1 MLDTLRKSV
10 TGPFVKILIGILILS
25 FAVWGIQD
33 IFGNFKKTVAIEI
46 DDYEVSLDQV
56 VTEYNNQ
63 LSIISSQLDRQIS
76 LRESLELGIDE
87 IAIENLIRKLVLQIE
102 INKLGI
108 DISEEFVAEQIIN
121 DDNFKIDG
129 RFNKARYEQLLSYAG
144 YNDETYIQSEIN
156 VNKQNQLF
164 NIIGN
169 RTYIPNI
176 LIEMVDEFNKTE
188 RVIEYVN
195 LPKSKIIVKTPSERE
210 LLDFYEKFKNGYK
223 KSETRNF
230 TALILDPENIKK
242 DIQVSR
248 SQINDYFNANLNSF
262 NISETRELYQFF
274 FNDETTAD
282 NFYND
287 SYQLKFNELLTKY
300 SQSKEQSYLGSVGK
314 DEILDFEVADA
325 AYNMIEGEFGE
336 PIDGMLGISVLYL
349 EKINP
354 GKVPTV
360 DDVADEI
367 RDEIQIQEAIDLVE
381 MLYFEIEDDL
391 LNGSSIEEASAKHQ
405 IETQYFQKID
415 INGKNIQNDVVE
427 KINHQELIQ
436 KIFNSEIGDF
446 IEVHDTANGY
456 IWTDLNSINP
466 PYIKSFAE
474 VRDLVTVDMI
484 KKRKND
490 KESEII
496 KRLEIGLVNNQVQEL
511 IDYYQIEIKR
521 SEPFSRLSPIRE
533 FSEDFNDRILSANI
547 NEVIIGKS
555 ENNVLVGKVVEILPN
570 IQSEPE
576 RDQKFIDNLD
586 LQMRNDLFEQYLV
599 SLEDNYTVKLYQE
612 NIDRLFNTQSQ

>member
-46 DDYEVSLDQV
+46 DDYEVSLDQL

-63 LSIISSQLDRQIS
+63 LSIISSQLDKQIS
-76 LRESLELGIDE
+76 LKESLELGIDE
-87 IAIENLIRKLVLQIE
+87 IAIENLIRKMVLQIE

-144 YNDETYIQSEIN
+144 YNDETYVQSEIN

-169 RTYIPNI
+169 KTYIPNV

-188 RVIEYVN
+188 RVIEYVD
-195 LPKSKIIVKTPSERE
+195 LPKSKIVVKTPSERE
-210 LLDFYEKFKNGYK
+210 LLEFYEKFKNGYK
-223 KSETRNF
+223 KSETRDF
-230 TALILDPENIKK
+230 AALILDPENIKK
-242 DIQVSR
+242 GIQVTR
-248 SQINDYFNANLNSF
+248 SQINEYFNANLDSF

-274 FNDETTAD
+274 FNDEATAD

-287 SYQLKFNELLTKY
+287 SYQLEFNELLTKY
-300 SQSKEQSYLGSVGK
+300 SQSKQQSYLGSVGK

-354 GKVPTV
+354 GKIPTV
-360 DDVADEI
+360 DDVAAEI

-405 IETQYFQKID
+405 IETQYFKKID

-427 KINHQELIQ
+427 EINHQELIQ
-436 KIFNSEIGDF
+436 KIFSSEIGDF
-446 IEVHDTANGY
+446 IEVHNTENGY

-474 VRDLVTVDMI
+474 VRDFVTADMI
-484 KKRKND
+484 KKRKNE

-496 KRLEIGLVNNQVQEL
+496 KQLEIGLINNQIQEL
-511 IDYYQIEIKR
+511 IESYQIEIKR

>member
-1 MLDTLRKSV
+1 MLDTIRKSV

-46 DDYEVSLDQV
+46 DDYEVSLDQL

-63 LSIISSQLDRQIS
+63 LSIISSQLDKQIS
-76 LRESLELGIDE
+76 LKESLELGIDE
-87 IAIENLIRKLVLQIE
+87 IAIENLIRKMVLQIE

-121 DDNFKIDG
+121 DDNFKTDG
-129 RFNKARYEQLLSYAG
+129 KFNKARYEQLLSYAG
-144 YNDETYIQSEIN
+144 YNDETYVQSEIN

-169 RTYIPNI
+169 RTYIPNT

-188 RVIEYVN
+188 RVIEYID
-195 LPKSKIIVKTPSERE
+195 LPKSKIVVKTPSERE
-210 LLDFYEKFKNGYK
+210 LLEFYAKFKNGYK
-223 KSETRNF
+223 KSETRDF
-230 TALILDPENIKK
+230 AALILDPENIKK
-242 DIQVSR
+242 GIQVTR
-248 SQINDYFNANLNSF
+248 SQINEYFNANLDSF
-262 NISETRELYQFF
+262 NIPETRELYQFF
-274 FNDETTAD
+274 FNDDETAD

-287 SYQLKFNELLTKY
+287 SYQLEFNELLTKY
-300 SQSKEQSYLGSVGK
+300 SQSKQQSYLGSVGK

-325 AYNMIEGEFGE
+325 AYNMIEGGFGA

-354 GKVPTV
+354 GKIPTV
-360 DDVADEI
+360 DDVAAEI
-367 RDEIQIQEAIDLVE
+367 RDEIQIKEAIDLVE

-405 IETQYFQKID
+405 IETKYFKKID
-415 INGKNIQNDVVE
+415 INGKNIQNDVVDE
-427 KINHQELIQ
+427 INHQELIQ
-436 KIFNSEIGDF
+436 KIFSSEIGDF
-446 IEVHDTANGY
+446 IEVHNTENGY
-456 IWTDLNSINP
+456 IWIDLNSINP

-474 VRDLVTVDMI
+474 VRDLVTADML

-496 KRLEIGLVNNQVQEL
+496 KQLEIGLINNQIQEL
-511 IDYYQIEIKR
+511 IDSYQIEIKR

-547 NEVIIGKS
+547 DEVIIGKS

-570 IQSEPE
+570 VQAKPE
-576 RDQKFIDNLD
+576 RDQKFINNLD

>member
-46 DDYEVSLDQV
+46 DDYEVSLDQL

-63 LSIISSQLDRQIS
+63 LSIISSQLDKQIS
-76 LRESLELGIDE
+76 LKESLELGIDE
-87 IAIENLIRKLVLQIE
+87 IAIENLIRKMVLQIE

-129 RFNKARYEQLLSYAG
+129 RFNKVRYEQLLSYAG
-144 YNDETYIQSEIN
+144 YNDETYVQSEIN

-169 RTYIPNI
+169 RTYIPNV

-188 RVIEYVN
+188 RVIEYID
-195 LPKSKIIVKTPSERE
+195 LPKSKIVVKTPSERE
-210 LLDFYEKFKNGYK
+210 LLEFYEKFKNGYK
-223 KSETRNF
+223 KSETRDF
-230 TALILDPENIKK
+230 AALILEPENIKK
-242 DIQVSR
+242 GIQVTP
-248 SQINDYFNANLNSF
+248 SQINEYFNANLDSF

-274 FNDETTAD
+274 FNDEVTAY

-287 SYQLKFNELLTKY
+287 SYQLEFNELLTKY
-300 SQSKEQSYLGSVGK
+300 LKSKEQSYLGSVGK

-325 AYNMIEGEFGE
+325 AFNMIEGEFGE
-336 PIDGMLGISVLYL
+336 PIDGMLGNSVLYL

-360 DDVADEI
+360 DDVAAEI
-367 RDEIQIQEAIDLVE
+367 QDEIQIQEAIDLVE

-405 IETQYFQKID
+405 IETQYFKKID
-415 INGKNIQNDVVE
+415 INGKNTQNDVVE
-427 KINHQELIQ
+427 EINHQELIQ
-436 KIFNSEIGDF
+436 KIFSSEIGDF
-446 IEVHDTANGY
+446 IEVHDTENGY
-456 IWTDLNSINP
+456 IWVDLNSINQ

-474 VRDLVTVDMI
+474 VRDLVTTDMI
-484 KKRKND
+484 MKRRNE

-496 KRLEIGLVNNQVQEL
+496 KQLDIGLMNNQIQEL
-511 IDYYQIEIKR
+511 VDSYQIEIKK

-555 ENNVLVGKVVEILPN
+555 ENNILVGKVVEIFP
-570 IQSEPE
+570 IKQAEPE
-576 RDQKFIDNLD
+576 RDQKFINNID

>member
-46 DDYEVSLDQV
+46 DDYEVSLDQL

-63 LSIISSQLDRQIS
+63 LSIISSQLDKQIS
-76 LRESLELGIDE
+76 LKESLELGIDE
-87 IAIENLIRKLVLQIE
+87 IAIENLIRKMVLQIE

-144 YNDETYIQSEIN
+144 YNDETYVQSEIN

-169 RTYIPNI
+169 RTYIPNV
-176 LIEMVDEFNKTE
+176 LIEMVNEFNKTE
-188 RVIEYVN
+188 RVIEYVD

-210 LLDFYEKFKNGYK
+210 LLEFYEKFKNGYK
-223 KSETRNF
+223 KSETRDF
-230 TALILDPENIKK
+230 AALILDPENIKK
-242 DIQVSR
+242 DIQVTR
-248 SQINDYFNANLNSF
+248 SQINEYFNANLDSF

-274 FNDETTAD
+274 FNDEATAD

-287 SYQLKFNELLTKY
+287 SYQLEFNELLTKY
-300 SQSKEQSYLGSVGK
+300 SQSKEHSYLGLVGK

-325 AYNMIEGEFGE
+325 AYNMIEGEFGK

-354 GKVPTV
+354 GKIPTV
-360 DDVADEI
+360 GDVAAEI
-367 RDEIQIQEAIDLVE
+367 RDEIQIKEAIDLVE

-391 LNGSSIEEASAKHQ
+391 LNGSSIGEVSAKHQ
-405 IETQYFQKID
+405 IETKYFKKID

-427 KINHQELIQ
+427 EINHQELIQ
-436 KIFNSEIGDF
+436 KIFSSEIGDF
-446 IEVHDTANGY
+446 IEVYDTENGY
-456 IWTDLNSINP
+456 IWADLNSINP

-474 VRDLVTVDMI
+474 VRDLVTADML

-496 KRLEIGLVNNQVQEL
+496 KQLEIGLINNQIQEL
-511 IDYYQIEIKR
+511 IDSYQIEIKR

-570 IQSEPE
+570 VQEEPE
-576 RDQKFIDNLD
+576 RDQKFINNLD
-586 LQMRNDLFEQYLV
+586 LQMKNDLFEQYLV

>member
-46 DDYEVSLDQV
+46 DDYEVSLDQL

-76 LRESLELGIDE
+76 LKESLELGIDE

-108 DISEEFVAEQIIN
+108 DISEEFVADQIIN

-129 RFNKARYEQLLSYAG
+129 RFNKSRYEQLLSYAG
-144 YNDETYIQSEIN
+144 YNDETYVQSEIN
-156 VNKQNQLF
+156 VNKQNQLC

-169 RTYIPNI
+169 RTYIPNV

-188 RVIEYVN
+188 RVIEYID
-195 LPKSKIIVKTPSERE
+195 LPKSKIVVKTPSERE
-210 LLDFYEKFKNGYK
+210 LLEFYEKFKNGYK
-223 KSETRNF
+223 KSETRDF
-230 TALILDPENIKK
+230 AALILDPENIKK
-242 DIQVSR
+242 GIQVTR
-248 SQINDYFNANLNSF
+248 SQINEYFNANLDSF

-274 FNDETTAD
+274 FNDEATAD

-287 SYQLKFNELLTKY
+287 SYQLELNELLTKY
-300 SQSKEQSYLGSVGK
+300 SQSKQQSYLGSVGK

-325 AYNMIEGEFGE
+325 AYNLIEGEFSE

-354 GKVPTV
+354 GQIPTV
-360 DDVADEI
+360 DDVAAEI
-367 RDEIQIQEAIDLVE
+367 QDEIQIQEAIDLVE

-405 IETQYFQKID
+405 IETKYFKKID

-427 KINHQELIQ
+427 EINHQELIQ
-436 KIFNSEIGDF
+436 KIFSSEIGDF
-446 IEVHDTANGY
+446 IEVHDTENGY

-466 PYIKSFAE
+466 SYIKSFAE
-474 VRDLVTVDMI
+474 VRDLVTADML
-484 KKRKND
+484 KKRKNE

-496 KRLEIGLVNNQVQEL
+496 KQIEIGLINNQIQEL
-511 IDYYQIEIKR
+511 IDSYQIEIKR

-570 IQSEPE
+570 LQAEPE
-576 RDQKFIDNLD
+576 RDQKFINNLD

-599 SLEDNYTVKLYQE
+599 SLEDDYTVKLYQE

>member
-1 MLDTLRKSV
+1 MLDTIRKSV

-46 DDYEVSLDQV
+46 DDYEVSLDQL

-63 LSIISSQLDRQIS
+63 LSIISSQLDKQIS
-76 LRESLELGIDE
+76 LKESLELGIDE
-87 IAIENLIRKLVLQIE
+87 IAIENLIRKMVLQIE

-121 DDNFKIDG
+121 DDNFKTDG
-129 RFNKARYEQLLSYAG
+129 KFNKARYEQLLSYAG
-144 YNDETYIQSEIN
+144 YNDETYVQSEIN

-169 RTYIPNI
+169 RTYIPNV

-188 RVIEYVN
+188 RVIEYID
-195 LPKSKIIVKTPSERE
+195 LPKSKIVVKTPSERE
-210 LLDFYEKFKNGYK
+210 LLEFYAKFKNGYK
-223 KSETRNF
+223 KSETRDF
-230 TALILDPENIKK
+230 AALILDPENIKK
-242 DIQVSR
+242 GIQVTR
-248 SQINDYFNANLNSF
+248 SQINEYFNANLDSF
-262 NISETRELYQFF
+262 NIPETRELYQFF
-274 FNDETTAD
+274 FNDEATAD

-287 SYQLKFNELLTKY
+287 SYQLEFNELLTKY
-300 SQSKEQSYLGSVGK
+300 SQSKQQSYLGSVGK

-325 AYNMIEGEFGE
+325 AYNMIEGGFGA

-354 GKVPTV
+354 GKIPTV
-360 DDVADEI
+360 DDVAAEI
-367 RDEIQIQEAIDLVE
+367 EDEIQTQEAIDLVE

-405 IETQYFQKID
+405 IETKYFKKID
-415 INGKNIQNDVVE
+415 INGKNIQNDVVDE
-427 KINHQELIQ
+427 INHQELIQ
-436 KIFNSEIGDF
+436 KIFSSEIGDF
-446 IEVHDTANGY
+446 IEVHDTESGY
-456 IWTDLNSINP
+456 IWTDLNLINP

-474 VRDLVTVDMI
+474 VRDLVTADML

-496 KRLEIGLVNNQVQEL
+496 KQLEIGLINNQIQEL
-511 IDYYQIEIKR
+511 IDSYQIEIKR

-547 NEVIIGKS
+547 DEVIIGKS

-570 IQSEPE
+570 VQAEPE
-576 RDQKFIDNLD
+576 RDQKFINNLD

>member
-46 DDYEVSLDQV
+46 DDYEVSLDQL

-63 LSIISSQLDRQIS
+63 LSIISSQLDKQIS
-76 LRESLELGIDE
+76 LKESLELGIDE
-87 IAIENLIRKLVLQIE
+87 IAIENLIRKMVLQIE

-129 RFNKARYEQLLSYAG
+129 RFSKARYEQLLSYAG
-144 YNDETYIQSEIN
+144 YNDETYVQSEIN

-169 RTYIPNI
+169 RTYIPNV
-176 LIEMVDEFNKTE
+176 LIEMVNEFNKTE
-188 RVIEYVN
+188 RVIEYVD

-210 LLDFYEKFKNGYK
+210 LLEFYEKFKNGYK
-223 KSETRNF
+223 KSETRDF
-230 TALILDPENIKK
+230 AALILDPENIKK
-242 DIQVSR
+242 GIQVTR
-248 SQINDYFNANLNSF
+248 SQINEYFNANLDSF

-274 FNDETTAD
+274 FNDEATAD

-287 SYQLKFNELLTKY
+287 SYQLEFNELLTKY
-300 SQSKEQSYLGSVGK
+300 SQSKQQSYLGSVGK

-325 AYNMIEGEFGE
+325 AYNMIEGEFGK

-354 GKVPTV
+354 GKIPTV
-360 DDVADEI
+360 DDVAAEI
-367 RDEIQIQEAIDLVE
+367 RDEIQIKEAIDLVE

-391 LNGSSIEEASAKHQ
+391 LNGSSIGEVSAKHQ
-405 IETQYFQKID
+405 IETKYFKKID

-427 KINHQELIQ
+427 EINHQELIQ
-436 KIFNSEIGDF
+436 KIFSSEIGDF
-446 IEVHDTANGY
+446 IEVHDTENGY
-456 IWTDLNSINP
+456 IWADLNSINP

-474 VRDLVTVDMI
+474 VRDLVTADML

-496 KRLEIGLVNNQVQEL
+496 KQLEIGLINNQIQEL
-511 IDYYQIEIKR
+511 IDSYQIEIKR

-576 RDQKFIDNLD
+576 RDQKFINNLD
-586 LQMRNDLFEQYLV
+586 LQMKNDLFEQYLV